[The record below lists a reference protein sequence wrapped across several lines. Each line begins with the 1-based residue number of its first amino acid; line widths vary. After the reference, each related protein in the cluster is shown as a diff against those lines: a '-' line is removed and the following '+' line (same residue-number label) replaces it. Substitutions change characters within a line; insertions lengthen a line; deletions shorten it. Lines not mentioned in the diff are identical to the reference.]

1 VLRFLSYDSI
11 GSSLLQRSK
20 NSEESL
26 QGKRSEEIKRNR
38 RISEDRLKKQRDI
51 MVKRGSEEPEEQR
64 QIRLEQQKK
73 NQKEKERRN
82 RRAEGN

>member
-1 VLRFLSYDSI
+1 M
-11 GSSLLQRSK
+11 QRSK